1 MTMAVEKLKKNDTID
16 CSRLLSTTLSLLN
29 SPYLTYSQRGEG
41 LESIWAQ
48 ERTGAHEGDT
58 RERMNMRVS
67 LMRPIL
73 SLAHYFQVPAM
84 QPILNNNK

>member
-29 SPYLTYSQRGEG
+29 SPYLTYSQRGEA

-58 RERMNMRVS
+58 CERMNMRVS

-73 SLAHYFQVPAM
+73 SLAHYFWAPAM